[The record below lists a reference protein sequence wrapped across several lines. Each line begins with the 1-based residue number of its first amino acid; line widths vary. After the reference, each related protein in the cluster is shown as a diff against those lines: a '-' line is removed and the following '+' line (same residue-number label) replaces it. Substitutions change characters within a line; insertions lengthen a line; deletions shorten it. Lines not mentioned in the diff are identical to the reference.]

1 MKKLFLISVSAIMLS
16 TFAAGVARADW
27 GDQYLMAKVGVMFLD
42 INDADD
48 LMTVGLIYGFGV
60 SETITLEGE
69 YNTTVSGGE
78 YDIGTDEG
86 EFSVWTLAAYGVYRH
101 SFTDAIYLKAKL
113 GILHEDV
120 ERDGLLINESASDT
134 GGAGGL
140 GLGFV
145 VGESLTVEA
154 EYTVVEEDVQF
165 FNVGLHYAF

>member
-1 MKKLFLISVSAIMLS
+1 MKKLFLISAIVLS
-16 TFAAGVARADW
+16 TFAAGVARADY

-60 SETITLEGE
+60 TENITLEGE

-78 YDIGTDEG
+78 YDIVTDEG

-113 GILHEDV
+113 GILHEEVD
-120 ERDGLLINESASDT
+120 RDGLIDSKTTSDT

-154 EYTVVEEDVQF
+154 EYTIVEEDIQF